1 MNYDTKIGVVAPK
14 DGQLGHGYGRISTG
28 HPTQGK
34 TSGDSIEMYQYPE
47 IGAEDF
53 EEDIGEE
60 SDLDYKTIRAIRS
73 ATYAD
78 HFDDPNRSGRKDV
91 GSLTGRNATRLGI
104 SEERNHTTTAV
115 KGINPKLTYRKTH
128 SGNTVPPNS
137 KGPALGVQSN
147 AKYIRSAPGRI
158 GGTQYGTSRAPLPR
172 ADQYDDRVF
181 SLFDLADP
189 MERSFIHQ
197 QKRVNKIKNMVN
209 SIEKE

>member
-47 IGAEDF
+47 IGAEDV

-60 SDLDYKTIRAIRS
+60 SD
-73 ATYAD
+73 
-78 HFDDPNRSGRKDV
+78 FDDPNRSGRKDV